1 LFSFLYDFKIN
12 NQILFLSF
20 DTAKFGLL
28 CGDTKTGIYHKLL
41 FAVNQ
46 RFIKIKGICEGDF

>member
-1 LFSFLYDFKIN
+1 MIS

-20 DTAKFGLL
+20 DTAKIGLL